1 RRWPPRSR
9 AAPLG
14 RKHHDQGDG
23 EARRTAEFFAR
34 LDATLP
40 AGTSAECCVD
50 WTEHRHHLAGAPG
63 RGVLTMSE
71 RRRWLEPTVRRQA
84 LKLPVAGRTA
94 PEERR
99 GVDLSDEF
107 AACVPGRRCPRGT

>member
-1 RRWPPRSR
+1 MCVWFRVSRRRRPPRSE
-9 AAPLG
+9 AGPLG
-14 RKHHDQGDG
+14 RRHHDQGDG

-34 LDATLP
+34 FDVTLP

-84 LKLPVAGRTA
+84 LKLTVAGRTA
-94 PEERR
+94 PEERL

-107 AACVPGRRCPRGT
+107 AA